1 MGVVKQIDIKSRTY
15 YFYNDMI
22 NIKEFDSNLL
32 KIDKKSYKDI
42 GIYNIGYITIKK
54 IDDYENIYSVNP
66 LYLIIA
72 HASGYI
78 EEKGV
83 NKYLVFDS
91 TDENKELLK
100 KYNDVWNG
108 IKSKIKEISSGEC
121 DYEKYYMKIKFN
133 SDDNLPLNKPLKFHL
148 MTTIIRC
155 VFKEDGTFYP
165 QLLLDN
171 SLHEL
176 NVQKMPAVFYKF
188 FYKFFVIYKNE

>member
-1 MGVVKQIDIKSRTY
+1 MGKIKQINIKNWTY
-15 YFYNDMI
+15 YFYNDI
-22 NIKEFDSNLL
+22 IDLENFKSNLL

-100 KYNDVWNG
+100 KYNDVFNG
-108 IKSKIKEISSGEC
+108 IRDKIKEINSDEC
-121 DYEKYYMKIKFN
+121 DYEKDYMKIKFN
-133 SDDNLPLNKPLKFHL
+133 SDDDLSLNKPLKFHNI
-148 MTTIIRC
+148 TITIRS
-155 VFKEDGTFYP
+155 VFNEDHKLYP
-165 QLLLDN
+165 QVFLDDT
-171 SLHEL
+171 LYEL
-176 NVQKMPAVFYKF
+176 N
-188 FYKFFVIYKNE
+188 I